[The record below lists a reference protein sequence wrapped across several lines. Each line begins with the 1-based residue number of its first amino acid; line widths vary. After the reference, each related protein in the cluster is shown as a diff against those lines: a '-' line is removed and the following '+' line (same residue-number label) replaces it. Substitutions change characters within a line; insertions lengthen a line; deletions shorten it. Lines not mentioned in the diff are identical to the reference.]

1 MTKKI
6 YNYGINLDKR
16 TIKQFEKCYS
26 EKFVISAALMPDAH
40 LGYSAPIGSVLKT
53 KGFVVPAWVGFDIG
67 CGMIAIRIMGS
78 DLVEDVFEK
87 RTSIY
92 NAVSKKIPM
101 GVGDY
106 NTPKNITKKTKKEF
120 DLLLEKFEK
129 GSYNKNILNY
139 LKTASLKHLGTLG
152 GGNHFIELGSYKKEL
167 WLVIHSGS
175 RGIGHTVGKKYM
187 VEASGS
193 NKKEKFEKTSPLDV
207 NSDLGKEYLNVLKF
221 GLDYALLNR
230 LEIAYKFMEILNKI
244 TGKNLKYSMWVNK
257 NHNHAIYEEGH
268 YIHRKGATPARKKEK
283 GVIPGNMRDGTF
295 LVEGKGNPKFLSSSS
310 HGAGRKIS
318 ISKAKEKFKMK
329 DFQKTMQGIK
339 GTINQKTL
347 SESPMAYKDIFKVI
361 NAQKQSIK
369 VLKHLKPIIN
379 WKG

>member
-1 MTKKI
+1 
-6 YNYGINLDKR
+6 
-16 TIKQFEKCYS
+16 
-26 EKFVISAALMPDAH
+26 
-40 LGYSAPIGSVLKT
+40 
-53 KGFVVPAWVGFDIG
+53 
-67 CGMIAIRIMGS
+67 
-78 DLVEDVFEK
+78 
-87 RTSIY
+87 
-92 NAVSKKIPM
+92 
-101 GVGDY
+101 
-106 NTPKNITKKTKKEF
+106 
-120 DLLLEKFEK
+120 
-129 GSYNKNILNY
+129 
-139 LKTASLKHLGTLG
+139 
-152 GGNHFIELGSYKKEL
+152 
-167 WLVIHSGS
+167 
-175 RGIGHTVGKKYM
+175 M